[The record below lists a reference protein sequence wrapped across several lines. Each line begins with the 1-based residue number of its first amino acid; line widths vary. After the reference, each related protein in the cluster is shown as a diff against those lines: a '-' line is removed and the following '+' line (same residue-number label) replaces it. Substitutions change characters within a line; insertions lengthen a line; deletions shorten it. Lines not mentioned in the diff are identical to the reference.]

1 MKLSDSERRLA
12 RELIGL
18 SPLDFCP
25 VVLVA
30 GYGTPQ
36 LVGEAGHYIDTV
48 GRWLCTP
55 QEMHRAGV
63 RGRHYVTATRAIE
76 VSAGWL
82 SKIRK
87 GPWGCGKGAPR

>member
-30 GYGTPQ
+30 GYSVPR
-36 LVGEAGHYIDTV
+36 LVGEVGHYIDIT
-48 GRWLCTP
+48 GTWIYTP
-55 QEMHRAGV
+55 MEMKRAGT
-63 RGRHYVTATRAIE
+63 RGRHFVPATRAIE
-76 VSAGWL
+76 VSVAWL
-82 SKIRK
+82 AKIRR